1 MFFSFEVNLFVLR
14 GKKRVEM
21 SANAQANLVHDFDE
35 SPSQYKA
42 VHVAVTKMY
51 AELSG
56 DLNVKIKGPGKLRLS
71 FLPKLILV
79 TKKGICRND
88 NFHSIFSRCATLTA
102 RF

>member
-1 MFFSFEVNLFVLR
+1 MFFSFEVNLFVLS

-21 SANAQANLVHDFDE
+21 SANAQANLVHDFE

-56 DLNVKIKGPGKLRLS
+56 DLNV
-71 FLPKLILV
+71 
-79 TKKGICRND
+79 
-88 NFHSIFSRCATLTA
+88 
-102 RF
+102 